1 MYKTQDIGDN
11 YAAFVADDTVTI
23 DHNAPAELE
32 GYDGKAFERTLDIT
46 SIPCLFLLVVFLFL
60 K

>member
-23 DHNAPAELE
+23 DHNAPAAPA
-32 GYDGKAFERTLDIT
+32 GYDGKAFEPQWT
-46 SIPCLFLLVVFLFL
+46 
-60 K
+60 